1 MLGKISYD
9 RKNHGVTF
17 FRENDLK
24 PFPDLLFTIPLGIED
39 FMLGAI
45 TAYAWN
51 QLKQFSLEV
60 VSWGGSKSEFFL
72 YGHNDG
78 QNAPKITM

>member
-1 MLGKISYD
+1 LG
-9 RKNHGVTF
+9 
-17 FRENDLK
+17 ENDLK
-24 PFPDLLFTIPLGIED
+24 QFPDLLFTIPLGIED

-51 QLKQFSLEV
+51 QFKHFSLEV
-60 VSWGGSKSEFFL
+60 VSRGGLKSEFFL

-78 QNAPKITM
+78 QDAPKSTMERRGDFF